1 MSKIPKNY
9 ITVIALSVISLILG
23 GTFFVISQNG
33 SKQGSVQNSTQS
45 SSSSQNS
52 NFSTSS
58 ANSTNPNSPLE
69 RSLRAWEERPEG
81 WSQSERG
88 VSLSQNST
96 ISSQFSNPVSSS
108 NSQQSSNPSSNQN
121 SPNNQTN
128 NLQTYTNPNYP
139 NLKINY
145 DNSWKME
152 KENKK
157 SYRFDELLDGSIKLT
172 KANQE
177 LNFKLTPYGFGTC
190 GSNYGPENGGTTVYY
205 LKETFNINDE
215 FYRNIWS
222 YKENEV
228 RPDYLDRAIKRTPR
242 DAFDY
247 ESKIENSYKFCSNQ
261 IIIETNLVA
270 KDTFKNYSSDFE
282 LQKTYPKDGNKII
295 YVLTIDYKGDP
306 ATFTQADEII
316 KNSVFK

>member
-69 RSLRAWEERPEG
+69 G

-108 NSQQSSNPSSNQN
+108 NSQQSLSSSSSSQNSSPNLLSNQASN
-121 SPNNQTN
+121 S
-128 NLQTYTNPNYP
+128 QTYTNPNYP

-145 DNSWKME
+145 DNSWKLDIQE
-152 KENKK
+152 SSSEYLNLPVTYLVLSKDNIIVDFNFYPRSQTYQQHIENIVQSSEVAKILNNNIMRIKDDMNPFYTSDRKTNIIYIK
-157 SYRFDELLDGSIKLT
+157 SNLPG
-172 KANQE
+172 N
-177 LNFKLTPYGFGTC
+177 
-190 GSNYGPENGGTTVYY
+190 NY
-205 LKETFNINDE
+205 
-215 FYRNIWS
+215 
-222 YKENEV
+222 
-228 RPDYLDRAIKRTPR
+228 PDYKVKTNNEGDMIEYIVQAGVRQYMKNCSNSPC
-242 DAFDY
+242 
-247 ESKIENSYKFCSNQ
+247 IEN
-261 IIIETNLVA
+261 ITNFQLLEEV
-270 KDTFKNYSSDFE
+270 
-282 LQKTYPKDGNKII
+282 
-295 YVLTIDYKGDP
+295 
-306 ATFTQADEII
+306 DEII
-316 KNSVFK
+316 KNSILE